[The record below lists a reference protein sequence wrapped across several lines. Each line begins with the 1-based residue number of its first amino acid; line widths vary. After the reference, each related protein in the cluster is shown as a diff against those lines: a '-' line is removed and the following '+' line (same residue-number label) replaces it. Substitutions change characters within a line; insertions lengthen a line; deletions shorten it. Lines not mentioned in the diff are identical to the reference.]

1 MYTYKL
7 QLAIGAIFCQV
18 YICIWPLLHQSM
30 CMHGFVQTSP
40 PISCQDLKGMC
51 LSMQVLNLELNH
63 FSNMLT
69 FISLMLIS
77 LITTG
82 AGAV

>member
-1 MYTYKL
+1 MY
-7 QLAIGAIFCQV
+7 LASLASVYVHAWIGADF
-18 YICIWPLLHQSM
+18 S
-30 CMHGFVQTSP
+30 